1 MNSFPIKIV
10 TPDGEI
16 YSGEATS
23 LIVKT
28 DDGVVQILAKHADYL
43 ATLGTGKAKIAFP
56 DGTERTASS
65 QGGFLSVQGG
75 EVTLVAVTF
84 EFKEDIDLDRAM
96 LAKENAEN
104 ALSAAKDEQS
114 EKLAKAKLSRA
125 LTRIS
130 VVSGK

>member
-1 MNSFPIKIV
+1 MKKVLLLGDSIRMGYDKYV
-10 TPDGEI
+10 KSALEGAAEVYYPDENARFVQ
-16 YSGEATS
+16 YVLRYASNWK
-23 LIVKT
+23 KT
-28 DDGVVQILAKHADYL
+28 L
-43 ATLGTGKAKIAFP
+43 
-56 DGTERTASS
+56 E
-65 QGGFLSVQGG
+65 LS
-75 EVTLVAVTF
+75 
-84 EFKEDIDLDRAM
+84 EDIDLDRAM